1 MKVLNGFLLALVI
14 SVTSPLSYAA
24 FQEDM
29 CDGVLADEVASTL
42 KAGQSLEQIAIAAKA
57 AGVDVECLVNAL
69 VDAEQDPAAVQTALI
84 AAGYEEIAV
93 VAAVAAAIRVLPV
106 TSPVTAPETGGGV
119 SNT

>member
-14 SVTSPLSYAA
+14 SVASPLSNAA

-57 AGVDVECLVNAL
+57 AGVEVEFLENDLA
-69 VDAEQDPAAVQTALI
+69 DAEQDPAAVQTALNRAGAEKLAVL
-84 AAGYEEIAV
+84 AAMAT
-93 VAAVAAAIRVLPV
+93 AMRVLPV
-106 TSPVTAPETGGGV
+106 RCTVNDQETGV
-119 SNT
+119 VVRTQ

>member
-42 KAGQSLEQIAIAAKA
+42 KADQSLEQIAIAAKA
-57 AGVDVECLVNAL
+57 AGVNVECLVNAL
-69 VDAEQDPAAVQTALI
+69 IDAEQDPAAVQAALI
-84 AAGYEEIAV
+84 AAGYAQDEV
-93 VAAVAAAIRVLPV
+93 VAALEAATRVSPV
-106 TSPVTAPETGGGV
+106 TSPRTTPETGGGL
-119 SNT
+119 SNA